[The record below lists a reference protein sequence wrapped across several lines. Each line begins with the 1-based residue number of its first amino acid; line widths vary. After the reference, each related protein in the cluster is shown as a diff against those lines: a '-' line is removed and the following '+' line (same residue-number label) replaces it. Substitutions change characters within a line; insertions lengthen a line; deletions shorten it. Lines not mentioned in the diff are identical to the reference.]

1 MELFGIN
8 SAEFLVILI
17 LALVVVGPKGFVQ
30 VWRGFK
36 KLLAYLRAFSAKLRA
51 ETDLQA
57 LAADLKIDP
66 AKLDLRQYDPRA
78 MVRAAVREEMEAWA
92 QQARLGPPTG
102 AAAKEIGGVP

>member
-8 SAEFLVILI
+8 SAEFFV
-17 LALVVVGPKGFVQ
+17 LVVLAVLVTGPKGVVQ
-30 VWRGFK
+30 VIRLFRQG
-36 KLLAYLRAFSAKLRA
+36 LAWLRSWSAKLRQ
-51 ETDLQA
+51 ETDVSK
-57 LAADLKIDP
+57 LAADLNFDP

-78 MVRAAVREEMEAWA
+78 MVREAVREEMEAWA